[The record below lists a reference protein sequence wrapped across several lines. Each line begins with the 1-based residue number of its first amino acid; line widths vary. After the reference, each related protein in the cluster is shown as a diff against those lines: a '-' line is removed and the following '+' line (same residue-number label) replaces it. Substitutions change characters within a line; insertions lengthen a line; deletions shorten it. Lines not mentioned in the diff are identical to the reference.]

1 MNYDKIKNNANII
14 CSAIDMMGAKEYE
27 IGSMIASEQ
36 HRTIQQGFMRLI
48 IGFIETQSKTDSYD
62 MRNEATVMLCKEL
75 KKTIDEHN
83 KGLPFI

>member
-36 HRTIQQGFMRLI
+36 HRTIQQGFMRLV
-48 IGFIETQSKTDSYD
+48 IGFIKSESANSYD
-62 MRNEATVMLCKEL
+62 LRNEATVVLCKEL